1 MLIRDKV
8 LGSCRERRTQDDLLA
23 FMESVARAYAGKQ
36 VHVIWDKLN
45 KHRAQAVRQAFD
57 ARHGKRFH
65 FRVTLWHASWVN
77 QIELWCA
84 LYARRVPRHA
94 SHTSTAHLRERTEQF
109 IRERDQASRTFKW
122 SVRGYP
128 LQTGAS

>member
-1 MLIRDKV
+1 
-8 LGSCRERRTQDDLLA
+8 
-23 FMESVARAYAGKQ
+23 MESVARAYAGKQ
-36 VHVIWDKLN
+36 VHVIWDIVN
-45 KHRAQAVRQAFD
+45 THRAQAVRQASN

-65 FRVTLWHASWVN
+65 FRFIPWHARWVN
-77 QIELWCA
+77 QIELWFA

-109 IRERDQASRTFKW
+109 IRERNQAARLFKW
-122 SVRGYP
+122 SFRGYP